1 MFAAPKLWERGGL
14 YVISRIRLQY
24 SSLQP
29 NNLSMKLVVLGS
41 GTSVPH
47 ARRSASGYWLESENS
62 RALLDIGADA
72 PHRMAGEELDWV
84 NLDAIWISH
93 FHLDHLGGLAP
104 FLFGTRWAPQT
115 QQRRQ
120 PLRICGPVGFVKI
133 LHAIDQ
139 ANDYHLLEQPFP
151 LELIEVQPGNEFE
164 FLPGLIAVTFSTP
177 HTEESLAIRL
187 TDRNGSVLVYT
198 SDTGY
203 SEELVEFAKGATM
216 LLMECSFHR
225 NKPLKTHLELTD
237 AMRVAR
243 KCGPQM
249 LVLSHL
255 YAEWDGIDLAG
266 EARMLWPGK
275 TIAAFDGLRL
285 DF

>member
-1 MFAAPKLWERGGL
+1 
-14 YVISRIRLQY
+14 
-24 SSLQP
+24 
-29 NNLSMKLVVLGS
+29 MKLVVLGS

-47 ARRSASGYWLESENS
+47 PRRSASGYWLESENY
-62 RALLDIGADA
+62 RAILDISPDA

-84 NLDAIWISH
+84 NLDVIWISH
-93 FHLDHLGGLAP
+93 FHLDHMGGLAP
-104 FLFGTRWAPQT
+104 FLFGTRSAPQT
-115 QQRRQ
+115 QQRLE
-120 PLRICGPVGFVKI
+120 PLRICGPAGFVKI

-139 ANDYHLLEQPFP
+139 ANDYRLLDQPFP
-151 LELIEVQPGNEFE
+151 VELIEVQPGNEFE
-164 FLPGLIAVTFSTP
+164 FLPGLVASTFSTP
-177 HTEESLAIRL
+177 HTRESLAIRL
-187 TDRNGSVLVYT
+187 TDKSGRVLVYT

-203 SEELVEFAKGATM
+203 SEGLVEFGKGATM
-216 LLMECSFHR
+216 LLLECSFHK
-225 NKPLKTHLELTD
+225 NKPVNTHLELTD
-237 AMRVAR
+237 VMQLAR

-266 EARMLWPGK
+266 EARMLWSGQ

>member
-1 MFAAPKLWERGGL
+1 
-14 YVISRIRLQY
+14 
-24 SSLQP
+24 
-29 NNLSMKLVVLGS
+29 MKLVVLGS

-47 ARRSASGYWLESENS
+47 ARRSASGYWLETENG
-62 RALLDIGADA
+62 RALLDMSADA
-72 PHRMAGEELDWV
+72 PHRMATEELDWV

-93 FHLDHLGGLAP
+93 FHLDHMGGLAP
-104 FLFGTRWAPQT
+104 FLFGTRSAPQT
-115 QQRRQ
+115 QQRLQ
-120 PLRICGPVGFVKI
+120 PLHICGPAGFIKI

-139 ANDYHLLEQPFP
+139 ANDYRLLEQPFP
-151 LELIEVQPGNEFE
+151 VELIEVQPGNEFE
-164 FLPGLIAVTFSTP
+164 FLPGLNALTFSTP
-177 HTEESLAIRL
+177 HTKESLAIRL
-187 TDRNGSVLVYT
+187 TDKNGSVLVYT

-225 NKPLKTHLELTD
+225 KKPVKTHLELTE

-243 KCGPQM
+243 KCEPQI

-255 YAEWDGIDLAG
+255 YDEWDGIDLAG
-266 EARMLWPGK
+266 EARMLWPGQ

-285 DF
+285 DFQVTSSIMN